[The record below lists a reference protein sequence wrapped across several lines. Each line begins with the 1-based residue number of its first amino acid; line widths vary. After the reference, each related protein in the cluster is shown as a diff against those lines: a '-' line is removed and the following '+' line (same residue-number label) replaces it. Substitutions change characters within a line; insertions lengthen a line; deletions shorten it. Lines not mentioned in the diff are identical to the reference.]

1 MANIYDLFN
10 NRKKEIEALEEA
22 TQIEEAGCKKKKAC
36 EGAVEEAGC
45 GKKKSACEAC
55 AKRKTCEMST
65 CGSKSKEEAPVE
77 EAGCKKKKACE
88 GVEYD
93 IAEEIDLIDESMEY
107 DDNYYI
113 LESDDVLLEAV
124 DAEKADA
131 DINKMKKGFLAFLK
145 KEKPEKIEEIKAA
158 KTEEEQ
164 KKVSKGL
171 VKDFTQWLGESK
183 KRKAAFIALTAA
195 FGLYGAGSVLLYMLY
210 KKKKAA
216 KTEATKESA
225 EVEDMDDEELTIE
238 ESTEI
243 EEFENLDIAIEALEN
258 IVMENNSDL
267 IEFQAAAYL
276 EDLVLEN
283 MMYDDFDEDRISGIV
298 EAVNNERLKK
308 IGDQVQAQW
317 NKLKEWF
324 TSVMR
329 AVENFFSSGEQLL
342 KKYKTIIPDA
352 IKNCKAKVKMNN
364 WNDPDTAHQKCLAKI
379 MALTKVAFSDRSYE
393 ENKKSM
399 LADLGVKDRAGIATM
414 VKKEYAN
421 GEATEQLVSG
431 IDLARATKYI
441 NDKKQMIRALKEVY
455 VKLNKLFTDLINRC
469 RQGDAIASMMPEQQ
483 MNDVKSLNF
492 AVGIVTAIINAE
504 ISCVKKAANDY
515 AAVIRKAVS
524 AYKPVKTNGQEKE
537 EPKSLGES
545 YISRLESV
553 TELEFIDEIDEI
565 DFED

>member
-22 TQIEEAGCKKKKAC
+22 TQIEEAGCKKKAC
-36 EGAVEEAGC
+36 EEYDGETKQNKDA
-45 GKKKSACEAC
+45 
-55 AKRKTCEMST
+55 
-65 CGSKSKEEAPVE
+65 VE
-77 EAGCKKKKACE
+77 EAGCKKKGACE
-88 GVEYD
+88 GVEHD
-93 IAEEIDLIDESMEY
+93 IADEIDLIDESMEY

-124 DAEKADA
+124 DTEKADA
-131 DINKMKKGFLAFLK
+131 DVNKMKKGFLAFLK
-145 KEKPEKIEEIKAA
+145 KEKPEKLEEIKAA

-171 VKDFTQWLGESK
+171 VKEFTQWLGESN

-195 FGLYGAGSVLLYMLY
+195 FGLSGAASVLLYMLY

-216 KTEATKESA
+216 KTEAAKAEDVKESA
-225 EVEDMDDEELTIE
+225 
-238 ESTEI
+238 EI
-243 EEFENLDIAIEALEN
+243 EEFENLDVAIEALEN
-258 IVMENNSDL
+258 IVMENNNEI

-283 MMYDDFDEDRISGIV
+283 MMYDDFDEERISGLM

-308 IGDQVQAQW
+308 IGAQVQAQW
-317 NKLKEWF
+317 DKLKEWF
-324 TSVMR
+324 TSVIR
-329 AVENFFSSGEQLL
+329 AVENFFNSGEQLL

-352 IKNCKAKVKMNN
+352 IKNCKVKVKMNN
-364 WNDPDTAHQKCLAKI
+364 WNDPDAAHQKCLAKI
-379 MALTKVAFSDRSYE
+379 MALTKVAFSDRNYE

-399 LADLGVKDRAGIATM
+399 LEDLGVKDRAGIAAM

-421 GEATEQLVSG
+421 GEASEQLVSG

-441 NDKKQMIRALKEVY
+441 NDKKQMVGALKEVHA
-455 VKLNKLFTDLINRC
+455 KLSKLFTELINRC
-469 RQGDAIASMMPEQQ
+469 RQGDAVASVLPEQQ
-483 MNDVKSLNF
+483 MNDLKSLNF

-524 AYKPVKTNGQEKE
+524 AYKPVKANGQEKE
-537 EPKSLGES
+537 EPKAVGES

-553 TELEFIDEIDEI
+553 TELEFIDEVDEI

>member
-10 NRKKEIEALEEA
+10 DRKKEIEALEEA
-22 TQIEEAGCKKKKAC
+22 TQIEEAGCKKKAC
-36 EGAVEEAGC
+36 EEYDGEV
-45 GKKKSACEAC
+45 KSD
-55 AKRKTCEMST
+55 K
-65 CGSKSKEEAPVE
+65 APVE
-77 EAGCKKKKACE
+77 EGGCKKKKACE

-124 DAEKADA
+124 DTEKADA
-131 DINKMKKGFLAFLK
+131 DVNKMKKGFLAFLK
-145 KEKPEKIEEIKAA
+145 KEKPEKLEEIKAA

-171 VKDFTQWLGESK
+171 VKEFTQWLGESK

-195 FGLYGAGSVLLYMLY
+195 FGLGGSASVLMYMLY
-210 KKKKAA
+210 KKNKAA
-216 KTEATKESA
+216 KAEDVKESA
-225 EVEDMDDEELTIE
+225 
-238 ESTEI
+238 EI
-243 EEFENLDIAIEALEN
+243 EEFENLDVAIEALEN
-258 IVMENNSDL
+258 IVMENNTEL

-283 MMYDDFDEDRISGIV
+283 MMYDDFDEERISGLM

-308 IGDQVQAQW
+308 IGAQVQAQW
-317 NKLKEWF
+317 DKLKEWF
-324 TSVMR
+324 TSVIR
-329 AVENFFSSGEQLL
+329 AVENFFNSGEQLL

-399 LADLGVKDRAGIATM
+399 LEDLGVKDRAGIAAM

-421 GEATEQLVSG
+421 GEASEQLVSG

-441 NDKKQMIRALKEVY
+441 NDKKQMVGALKEVHA
-455 VKLNKLFTDLINRC
+455 KLYKLFTELINRC
-469 RQGDAIASMMPEQQ
+469 RQGDAVASVLPEQQ
-483 MNDVKSLNF
+483 MNDLKSLNF

-524 AYKPVKTNGQEKE
+524 AYKPVKAEGQEKE
-537 EPKSLGES
+537 EPKAVGES

-553 TELEFIDEIDEI
+553 TELEFIDEVDGI